1 MKKKENASEERYYE
15 PFRRPESESDES
27 VFLNAAKTLKIT
39 ITDGDYTLR
48 EGIDYTILYIR
59 GHGDTEMVWSAMV
72 GGEGKYGALFLFSN
86 EYRASLGEL
95 TPEREENFRSIMELY
110 HLKDH
115 EDDEFS

>member
-1 MKKKENASEERYYE
+1 MKKEENEVYVIPYDGE
-15 PFRRPESESDES
+15 
-27 VFLNAAKTLKIT
+27 LKIT